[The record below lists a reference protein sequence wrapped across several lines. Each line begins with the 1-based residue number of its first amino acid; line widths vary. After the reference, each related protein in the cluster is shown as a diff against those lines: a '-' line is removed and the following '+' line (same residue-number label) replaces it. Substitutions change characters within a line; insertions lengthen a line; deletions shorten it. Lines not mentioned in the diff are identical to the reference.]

1 MREALLRRTAY
12 GAAMIWRLVVGVGCY
27 LILAGAALAMAQDF
41 LGAGPLPARN
51 FQPIQQ
57 IFLNLPFE
65 SARVLAPGALRLRLE
80 SAESN
85 EIATEQKSVEAILK
99 FEQNRTVL
107 GAAIGLLPGWEI
119 GLDIPFLSRFGG
131 FLDPP
136 IDTIED
142 LFGASNPERTL
153 FPNNSFGGYTVT
165 RNGTLLFNGKKQYL
179 ELGDLWVSGKYL
191 LWHPDD
197 GPVVSLR
204 GAIKA
209 PTGRPSSVWGSGKP
223 DFGLGLAAD
232 YQPLR
237 WLVLYGNTSCIYP
250 LGPITPGRLTLN
262 PIVTEAVAF
271 EARLGWG
278 FSALL
283 QQELYTSP
291 FHGNDTPVLDGTVVE
306 LALGVN
312 WQWQG
317 LVLQLGGIQNVSGV
331 AQAAD
336 FTLLLR
342 LVWEGGA
349 GYVPGFQPSSAQP
362 SE

>member
-1 MREALLRRTAY
+1 MWRAGVVIMWVFSLAWPWLLS
-12 GAAMIWRLVVGVGCY
+12 
-27 LILAGAALAMAQDF
+27 AQNF
-41 LGAGPLPARN
+41 TGAGPLPARN

-65 SARVLAPGALRLRLE
+65 SARVLEPGAIRLRLE

-85 EIATEQKSVEAILK
+85 EIATEQGSVEATLK
-99 FEQNRTVL
+99 FEQNRTVIGGSL
-107 GAAIGLLPGWEI
+107 GVLPGWEI
-119 GLDIPFLSRFGG
+119 GIDLPFLSRFGG

-142 LFGASNPERTL
+142 LFGANNPERKMY
-153 FPNNSFGGYTVT
+153 PNNSFGGYTVS

-179 ELGDLWVSGKYL
+179 ELGDLWVSSKYL
-191 LWHPDD
+191 LWQPEG
-197 GPVVSLR
+197 GPLLSLR

-209 PTGRPSSVWGSGKP
+209 PTGRTSSVWGSGKP

-237 WLVLYGNTSCIYP
+237 WLVLYGNVNLVYP
-250 LGPITPGRLTLN
+250 VGPITPARLTLD
-262 PIVTEAVAF
+262 PIVTQAVAF
-271 EARLGWG
+271 EAGLGWG
-278 FSALL
+278 FSALF
-283 QQELYTSP
+283 QQQLYTSP

-312 WQWQG
+312 WRWQG
-317 LVLQLGGIQNVSGV
+317 VLVQLGGIQNVSGV

-342 LVWEGGA
+342 LVWEIGA
-349 GYVPGFQPSSAQP
+349 GYLPGFQPSSAQP
-362 SE
+362 SV